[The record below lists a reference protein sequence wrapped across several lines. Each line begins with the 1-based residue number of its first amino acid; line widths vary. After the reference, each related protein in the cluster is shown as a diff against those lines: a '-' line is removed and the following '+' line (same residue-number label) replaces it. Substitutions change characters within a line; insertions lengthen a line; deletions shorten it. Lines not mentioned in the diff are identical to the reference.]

1 MIEAARHAKRLLMEA
16 MWPRFLPAIA
26 KTREL
31 ISTGLIGDVRRVTAD
46 FGFAARFDPGDRL
59 FDPRLGGGALL
70 DVGVY
75 PVSLAHMILGA
86 PETILGL
93 ARIGGTGV
101 DEEAAV
107 LLGYEGGSHAVLSI
121 SITLETARDA
131 RIDGTK
137 GWIRLPER
145 WWAPRSITLGGG
157 PGPYRTLELP
167 FRGSG
172 FVDEIEAFVR
182 LARSGATESPV
193 MPPGESLAVMRTMD
207 GIRERWGLRYPS
219 E

>member
-1 MIEAARHAKRLLMEA
+1 MIEAARRAKRLLMEA
-16 MWPRFLPAIA
+16 MWPRFLPGIA

-31 ISTGLIGDVRRVTAD
+31 VAAGLIGEVRRVTAD

-59 FDPRLGGGALL
+59 FDRRLGGGALL
-70 DVGVY
+70 DVGIY

-86 PETILGL
+86 PGTIFGV
-93 ARIGGTGV
+93 AHIGETGV

-107 LLGYEGGSHAVLSI
+107 LLEYEGGRHAVLSM
-121 SITLETARDA
+121 SIILRTARDA
-131 RIDGTK
+131 RIDGTE

-157 PGPYRTLELP
+157 GRPDRTLELP

-172 FVDEIEAFVR
+172 FVDEIEAFVC
-182 LARSGATESPV
+182 LARSGAMESPV
-193 MPPGESLAVMRTMD
+193 MPLGESLAVIRTMD
-207 GIRERWGLRYPS
+207 RIRERWGLHYPS